1 MRRFFILCSFLF
13 IVVMGFSQQN
23 GQIKIIGGI
32 PPADDRAMYI
42 IQVGAFRQ
50 AQNAEKALN
59 KLLSASL
66 SPSYERYN
74 DLTRIMVKEVS
85 YRDIPLVLEKISA
98 SGFSEVIIR
107 VDNTPRAIPF
117 SNQEIYPEVYPEV
130 YPEIYPEIYP
140 EPVWFPAER
149 YEDLPVSDAVLPV
162 GELREIAN
170 RTVKVGETR
179 SMADLAENRR
189 VESWI
194 SSTPQ
199 AIHVDQ
205 NGNVTGMGMGNG
217 YVQINDHEYI
227 SVAVVP
233 QEDFY
238 VVPSSQA
245 SMLPPES
252 KSGESSTSRL
262 TEYRTE
268 PTFRLSY
275 RFNNKGETRGASGGN
290 GGIDILGRGADYE
303 WLWTTY
309 KQGGWF
315 YNLNGVMREMVNGYQ
330 KSENGV
336 ELSVIPEFVY
346 DRGVPYLQL
355 RHVLRNTGNL
365 PAVGQKFGA
374 SADVMIHQNDD
385 ASLLYTPYG
394 AYMTDSA
401 DNPSLELMFIG
412 TSGDGIDPVDT
423 LWLGTWSGGTH
434 LDHIYDDRRVDVHR
448 TDSAIAFSYQ
458 NIDLGPMEAREFI
471 VRFTLARNED

>member
-1 MRRFFILCSFLF
+1 MIFILLFAVKVSFPKKLNGEDSFTKFMVYWQEKGENMRRFFILCSFLF
-13 IVVMGFSQQN
+13 LVVMGFSQQN

-32 PPADDRAMYI
+32 PPADDRAMYN

-50 AQNAEKALN
+50 AQNVEKALDR
-59 KLLSASL
+59 LLRASL
-66 SPSYERYN
+66 NPSYERYN
-74 DLTRIMVKEVS
+74 DLTRIIVKGVH
-85 YRDIPLVLEKISA
+85 YREIPLVLEKIGA
-98 SGFSEVIIR
+98 SGFAEVIIR
-107 VDNTPRAIPF
+107 VDDAPIYEPF
-117 SNQEIYPEVYPEV
+117 INQEPYV
-130 YPEIYPEIYP
+130 

-179 SMADLAENRR
+179 NMADLAENRR
-189 VESWI
+189 VESWT

-199 AIHVDQ
+199 AIYVDQ
-205 NGNVTGMGMGNG
+205 NGNVTGMSMGNG
-217 YVQINDHEYI
+217 FVQINDHEYI

-275 RFNNKGETRGASGGN
+275 RFNNKGETRGASGSN
-290 GGIDILGRGADYE
+290 GGIDILGRGSDYE

-315 YNLNGVMREMVNGYQ
+315 YNLNGIMREMVNGYQ
-330 KSENGV
+330 KSANGV

-355 RHVLRNTGNL
+355 RHVLRNTGNS
-365 PAVGQKFGA
+365 PVVGGCRAK
-374 SADVMIHQNDD
+374 IRR
-385 ASLLYTPYG
+385 
-394 AYMTDSA
+394 
-401 DNPSLELMFIG
+401 IG
-412 TSGDGIDPVDT
+412 
-423 LWLGTWSGGTH
+423 
-434 LDHIYDDRRVDVHR
+434 
-448 TDSAIAFSYQ
+448 
-458 NIDLGPMEAREFI
+458 
-471 VRFTLARNED
+471 